1 MKILVI
7 LAIIGLAV
15 YGALN
20 YSSLT
25 NMAGLTGGGQSGNP
39 SGQPVDVDSFAGKAL
54 EPSALSHCKAH
65 FPGKA
70 HSPEAEKTF
79 FAAGHYAS
87 THTVLSDKQ
96 VSYFMSELQV
106 PEPPLSK
113 TAITPDPS
121 QAVALANAKAESM
134 LKESIAAWSKANN
147 VTIGSTMQVHG
158 GGTLAPF
165 LASEVTGYARSES
178 NAVIARFYCDAIN
191 NRIYAIAVTG
201 DPKVATKDN
210 VDTAKFL
217 DTLETW

>member
-1 MKILVI
+1 MKIIVI
-7 LAIIGLAV
+7 LALIALAV

-25 NMAGLTGGGQSGNP
+25 SLMGGKSAGNP

-70 HSPEAEKTF
+70 HAPEAEKTF
-79 FAAGHYAS
+79 FAAGQYSS

-106 PEPPLSK
+106 PEPPVSK

-121 QAVALANAKAESM
+121 QSLALANAKAETL
-134 LKESIAAWSKANN
+134 LKDAIAAWSKANN
-147 VTIGSTMQVHG
+147 VTVESNMQIHG
-158 GGTLAPF
+158 GGTLAAY
-165 LASEVTGYARSES
+165 LASEVTGHAKSEN
-178 NAVIARFYCDAIN
+178 NAVIARFYCDGAN

-201 DPKVATKDN
+201 DPKVASKEN
-210 VDTAKFL
+210 ADTAKFL
-217 DTLETW
+217 DSLESW